1 VAQVKPVQDGGL
13 SRPQGRPVRRR
24 DLILAGLA
32 AATPL
37 PALAAPIR
45 TRWKVTSSEGLDA
58 ICFLGPLSGKPF
70 YTRYYEKELAAF
82 RPAFPASA
90 QAALDTCQKA
100 ADAAGALL
108 APNLCTLMSGAPDAT
123 LDDILASL
131 DDPEGR
137 LLKPI
142 RASPYW
148 DEDQWK
154 GFLQL
159 RPPLR
164 QVFQGLKDANFP
176 AFREQYVGP
185 QLATRVPPLTAR
197 LATVDIIAEQERL
210 LGHTLDPGV
219 EIVLVWFSKPHGTR
233 IQGQRFLNAVDYGD
247 ELIIRIAAHE
257 ILHPPFPMDGPA
269 AKAALDVLAKDKL
282 FARIVAEHD
291 PSFGYTSLEGVLNED
306 TVQALDQ
313 IISERLGV
321 ARPPAQ
327 RWKGADDGM
336 HVLAAGL
343 YGTLKAE
350 CYDRTGGN
358 IAKWMAKAAK
368 TGKLAPEPLHASAA
382 RVLETTPHNLWN
394 PPKKA

>member
-1 VAQVKPVQDGGL
+1 M
-13 SRPQGRPVRRR
+13 RRR
-24 DLILAGLA
+24 DLLLAGLA

-37 PALAAPIR
+37 PALASSIR
-45 TRWKVTSSEGLDA
+45 TRWQVTSSEGLDA

-82 RPAFPASA
+82 RPGFPASA

-108 APNLCTLMSGAPDAT
+108 APDLCTLFSGAPVAT
-123 LDDILASL
+123 LDDVLASF
-131 DDPEGR
+131 DDPERR

-142 RASPYW
+142 RSSPYW

-159 RPPLR
+159 RPTLR

-176 AFREQYVGP
+176 AFREQYVGS
-185 QLATRVPPLTAR
+185 QFATRVPALTAR
-197 LATVDIIAEQERL
+197 LGSVDIIAEQERL
-210 LGHTLDPGV
+210 LGRKLDPGV

-233 IQGQRFLNAVDYGD
+233 IQGQRFLNAADYGD
-247 ELIIRIAAHE
+247 DLIIRIAAHE
-257 ILHPPFPMDGPA
+257 ILHPPFPMDGPV
-269 AKAALDVLAKDKL
+269 AKAALEVLAKDNL
-282 FARIVAEHD
+282 LTRIVAEHD
-291 PSFGYTSLEGVLNED
+291 PSFGYTSLDGVLNED

-321 ARPPAQ
+321 GRPPAQ
-327 RWKGADDGM
+327 RWKDADDGM

-343 YGTLKAE
+343 YGMLKTE
-350 CYDRTGGN
+350 GYDRTGGN
-358 IAKWMAKAAK
+358 IARWMANAAK
-368 TGKLAPEPLHASAA
+368 TGKLAPAPLHASAA
-382 RVLETTPHNLWN
+382 RVLETTPDKLWD